1 MEEPENKLDTINI
14 VTDIN
19 ELIVQTEVTQYFKND
34 KKSPIELQMT
44 IPKLSNNNLT
54 RFEMTLGNK
63 KVISKLVEN
72 NKAKEKYTD
81 AIATGNY
88 GFFSYSSKEETTIC
102 LGNIPPNEEIT
113 LKSYYFGHI
122 ISKDY
127 SYQASF
133 PVIFPGFI
141 LGDPKNENVPENYEY
156 KKQIV
161 KGKIYINTF
170 SKLTRLVVK
179 GSKNFGKIEK
189 KFGKNY
195 KSAEIEIYKDNFSEK
210 DIPGIILFRT
220 EEINKD
226 KLFIQSDPNKEKN
239 YYILQ
244 KTLEVPKFNL
254 NIKET
259 IDEDENLNYASLL
272 DKKEEEKNK
281 DNACYIFLLD
291 QSGSMSGRRIDLCNK
306 ALLLFLQ
313 SLNEGC
319 FFQLIGFGSRF
330 EYYNQE
336 PLEYNKENVS
346 KLMDLIKNLGANKGG
361 TELFSPLN
369 DIFKNN
375 IYEKYNM
382 VKHIILLTDG
392 EIERKEDT
400 LNLIGSHSDKFFFHS
415 IGIMDCDK
423 DLIERSALLGNG
435 YSYFIDNLDNLNKV
449 IISVLEKTQSQMSIE
464 CSIEPN
470 NDNIIQDNTKKFIRL
485 NDFFRHG
492 VVLDNT
498 IEDFKFKIKNDKN
511 EEEISIKNIEIKNLP
526 NGEELGKIIV
536 DDYLTNSK
544 TLDFRTK
551 IKLSKGYNILCSET
565 AFYAE
570 IQNEVPI
577 KEKMITIKNKD
588 KQAVN
593 NNIIENIEPEAES
606 ELRNMGYENKNND
619 FNINDNEIKE
629 NNEQENKNGFFSW
642 ISSLFSCKKEK
653 NKIINKKTFEYHEKK
668 REVSLDNIKLERC
681 SPKAKCCCCCC
692 DFEPLEIHTKTI
704 KKNYNCDLRIKEHCA
719 KESFNK
725 NVFKCCDAESFNSF
739 DKEDN
744 EVFGKIDKESNKKI
758 LNFDEI
764 ILSQDIIEGNWKKD
778 ENVEILMEEEN
789 DLFEKIKKFSENK
802 GINDENGIITL
813 FILYYIYKKRS
824 EKLGELKFVIIK
836 ANKYLKKIFNA
847 EYEDIIKEI

>member
-1 MEEPENKLDTINI
+1 
-14 VTDIN
+14 
-19 ELIVQTEVTQYFKND
+19 
-34 KKSPIELQMT
+34 
-44 IPKLSNNNLT
+44 
-54 RFEMTLGNK
+54 
-63 KVISKLVEN
+63 
-72 NKAKEKYTD
+72 
-81 AIATGNY
+81 
-88 GFFSYSSKEETTIC
+88 
-102 LGNIPPNEEIT
+102 
-113 LKSYYFGHI
+113 
-122 ISKDY
+122 
-127 SYQASF
+127 
-133 PVIFPGFI
+133 
-141 LGDPKNENVPENYEY
+141 
-156 KKQIV
+156 
-161 KGKIYINTF
+161 
-170 SKLTRLVVK
+170 
-179 GSKNFGKIEK
+179 
-189 KFGKNY
+189 
-195 KSAEIEIYKDNFSEK
+195 
-210 DIPGIILFRT
+210 
-220 EEINKD
+220 
-226 KLFIQSDPNKEKN
+226 
-239 YYILQ
+239 
-244 KTLEVPKFNL
+244 
-254 NIKET
+254 
-259 IDEDENLNYASLL
+259 
-272 DKKEEEKNK
+272 
-281 DNACYIFLLD
+281 
-291 QSGSMSGRRIDLCNK
+291 MSGRRIDLCNK

-369 DIFKNN
+369 DIFNNN

-536 DDYLTNSK
+536 DDYLTNNK

-551 IKLSKGYNILCSET
+551 IKLSKDYNILCSET

-668 REVSLDNIKLERC
+668 REVSLDNIKPKCC
-681 SPKAKCCCCCC
+681 SKKEKCCCCCC
-692 DFEPLEIHTKTI
+692 DFEPLEIHTKSI
-704 KKNYNCDLRIKEHCA
+704 KKNYNCDLGIKEHCD
-719 KESFNK
+719 KESLNI
-725 NVFKCCDAESFNSF
+725 FKCCDAESFNSF

-744 EVFGKIDKESNKKI
+744 EVFNKIDKESNKKI

-813 FILYYIYKKRS
+813 FILYYIFKKKP
-824 EKLGELKFVIIK
+824 EKVEELKFVIDK
-836 ANKYLKKIFNA
+836 TKKYIKKIYNL
-847 EYEDIIKEI
+847 EYDDIAKELDSN

>member
-1 MEEPENKLDTINI
+1 
-14 VTDIN
+14 
-19 ELIVQTEVTQYFKND
+19 
-34 KKSPIELQMT
+34 
-44 IPKLSNNNLT
+44 
-54 RFEMTLGNK
+54 
-63 KVISKLVEN
+63 
-72 NKAKEKYTD
+72 
-81 AIATGNY
+81 
-88 GFFSYSSKEETTIC
+88 
-102 LGNIPPNEEIT
+102 
-113 LKSYYFGHI
+113 
-122 ISKDY
+122 
-127 SYQASF
+127 
-133 PVIFPGFI
+133 
-141 LGDPKNENVPENYEY
+141 
-156 KKQIV
+156 
-161 KGKIYINTF
+161 
-170 SKLTRLVVK
+170 
-179 GSKNFGKIEK
+179 
-189 KFGKNY
+189 
-195 KSAEIEIYKDNFSEK
+195 
-210 DIPGIILFRT
+210 
-220 EEINKD
+220 
-226 KLFIQSDPNKEKN
+226 
-239 YYILQ
+239 
-244 KTLEVPKFNL
+244 
-254 NIKET
+254 
-259 IDEDENLNYASLL
+259 
-272 DKKEEEKNK
+272 
-281 DNACYIFLLD
+281 
-291 QSGSMSGRRIDLCNK
+291 
-306 ALLLFLQ
+306 
-313 SLNEGC
+313 
-319 FFQLIGFGSRF
+319 
-330 EYYNQE
+330 
-336 PLEYNKENVS
+336 
-346 KLMDLIKNLGANKGG
+346 
-361 TELFSPLN
+361 
-369 DIFKNN
+369 
-375 IYEKYNM
+375 
-382 VKHIILLTDG
+382 
-392 EIERKEDT
+392 
-400 LNLIGSHSDKFFFHS
+400 
-415 IGIMDCDK
+415 
-423 DLIERSALLGNG
+423 
-435 YSYFIDNLDNLNKV
+435 
-449 IISVLEKTQSQMSIE
+449 MSIE

-536 DDYLTNSK
+536 DDYLTNNK

-668 REVSLDNIKLERC
+668 REVSLDNIKPKCC
-681 SPKAKCCCCCC
+681 SKKEKCCCCCC
-692 DFEPLEIHTKTI
+692 DFEPLEIHTKSI
-704 KKNYNCDLRIKEHCA
+704 NENYNCDLGIKEHCD
-719 KESFNK
+719 KESFNE

-789 DLFEKIKKFSENK
+789 DLFKKIKKFSENK

-813 FILYYIYKKRS
+813 FILYYIFKKKS
-824 EKLGELKFVIIK
+824 EKIEELKFVIDKAKKYIK
-836 ANKYLKKIFNA
+836 KVYNL
-847 EYEDIIKEI
+847 EYDDIAKELDSN